1 MQSCPCYESYFA
13 NLVMTLAMMVMMICS
28 TIISQTSLTLRAKY
42 LEESKVVAVLFD
54 GLVVHSVGFGFQ

>member
-1 MQSCPCYESYFA
+1 
-13 NLVMTLAMMVMMICS
+13 MTLVMMVMMICS
-28 TIISQTSLTLRAKY
+28 TIISQTSLTWRAKY